1 MSMTQTLLAL
11 LDGGKVALCM
21 VVALAFVRLGVRAKE
36 RLYYAFAISFLLL
49 ATSWLLIALRSA
61 HGDGAS
67 LAYLPR
73 LCAFLLIIAAIVDR
87 NRRPDR

>member
-1 MSMTQTLLAL
+1 MTTTQLLLAL
-11 LDGGKVALCM
+11 LDGGKVALCF
-21 VVALAFVRLGVRAKE
+21 VVALAFVRLGVRAKD
-36 RLYYAFAISFLLL
+36 RLYHAFAIAFVLF
-49 ATSWLLIALRSA
+49 ATSWLLIALRGA

-73 LCAFLLIIAAIVDR
+73 LFAFLLIIAAIVDR

>member
-1 MSMTQTLLAL
+1 MSKTTLLLAL
-11 LDGGKVALCM
+11 LDGGKVTLCL
-21 VVALAFVRLGVRAKE
+21 VVALGFVRLGLRAKD
-36 RLYYAFAISFLLL
+36 RLYHAFAIAFVLIG
-49 ATSWLLIALRSA
+49 ASWLLIALGTA